1 MILTRTEQK
10 SVLRMVIESYQ
21 GITLAEAKSNPDI
34 KKKMKLNLKFY
45 NEVKKGFLNEDKSNI
60 LEAEGILSS
69 ILSVIGNIKNFITST
84 KLGKNVVEWVKN
96 FITKF
101 VEKFKNVI
109 INYIPG
115 GETILKGAKYITE
128 AIGKFFKWIYNTITE
143 KGLAKLF
150 AMVRYRTFS
159 PTEEQKNCML
169 LAAKKAYKWILITLV
184 AAFIIKILI
193 VAVPLLFKAG
203 VAIKVGLPLATTFA
217 PFKAILFNLGFKSI
231 FSTYSTITKVDQA
244 EKLEKEI
251 ESEEATA
258 KAGELDS
265 FNEAW
270 NKCPLP
276 SYISTLLSLNPALQ
290 PGFKYTDAQ
299 IAAWDSKPINT
310 PFDPDDYYN
319 T

>member
-21 GITLAEAKSNPDI
+21 GITLAEVKSNQDI
-34 KKKMKLNLKFY
+34 KKKIKLNLKFY

-60 LEAEGILSS
+60 LEAEGILAS
-69 ILSVIGNIKNFITST
+69 ILSVIGNIKDFITST

-101 VEKFKNVI
+101 VEKFKNAI

-128 AIGKFFKWIYNTITE
+128 AISKFFKWLYNTISE

-159 PTEEQKNCML
+159 PTEEQENCML

-193 VAVPLLFKAG
+193 VAAPLLFTTG
-203 VAIKVGLPLATTFA
+203 SAIKAGLPLAITFA
-217 PFKAILFNLGFKSI
+217 PFKTILLNLGFKSF
-231 FSTYSTITKVDQA
+231 FSTYSTITKLDQVK
-244 EKLEKEI
+244 ELEKEI
-251 ESEEATA
+251 ETEETLA

-276 SYISTLLSLNPALQ
+276 SYISSLLSYPI
-290 PGFKYTDAQ
+290 PGYSGTGKQ
-299 IAAWDSKPINT
+299 PINT
-310 PFDPDDYYN
+310 PFDADDYYN

>member
-10 SVLRMVIESYQ
+10 SVLRTVIESSQ
-21 GITLAEAKSNPDI
+21 DITLAEIKSNQNI
-34 KKKMKLNLKFY
+34 REEIKLNLKFY
-45 NEVKKGFLNEDKSNI
+45 NEVKKGFLNENKSNI

-69 ILSVIGNIKNFITST
+69 ILSVIGNIKDFITST

-159 PTEEQKNCML
+159 PTEEQKDCML

-184 AAFIIKILI
+184 ATFIIKILI

-231 FSTYSTITKVDQA
+231 FSTYSTITKVDQV

-276 SYISTLLSLNPALQ
+276 MSRYLSTLSSYNPVLQ
-290 PGFKYTDAQ
+290 PGFKYTPV
-299 IAAWDSKPINT
+299 SFRNRKRRSNSSLG
-310 PFDPDDYYN
+310 
-319 T
+319 

>member
-1 MILTRTEQK
+1 MILTKTEQK

-21 GITLAEAKSNPDI
+21 GITLSEVKSNQDI
-34 KKKMKLNLKFY
+34 KEKIKLNLKFY

-60 LEAEGILSS
+60 LEAEGILAS
-69 ILSVIGNIKNFITST
+69 ILSVIGNIKDFITST

-101 VEKFKNVI
+101 VEKFKNAI

-128 AIGKFFKWIYNTITE
+128 AISKFFKWLYNTISE

-159 PTEEQKNCML
+159 PTEEQENCML

-193 VAVPLLFKAG
+193 VASPLLFTTG
-203 VAIKVGLPLATTFA
+203 SAIKAGLPLAITFA
-217 PFKAILFNLGFKSI
+217 PFKPILLNLGFKSF
-231 FSTYSTITKVDQA
+231 FSTYSTITKLDQVK
-244 EKLEKEI
+244 ELEKEI
-251 ESEEATA
+251 KTEETIA

-276 SYISTLLSLNPALQ
+276 SYNSSLLSYPI
-290 PGFKYTDAQ
+290 PGYSGTGKQ
-299 IAAWDSKPINT
+299 PINT
-310 PFDPDDYYN
+310 PFDADDYYN

>member
-10 SVLRMVIESYQ
+10 SVLRMVIESSQ
-21 GITLAEAKSNPDI
+21 DITLAEVKSNQNI
-34 KKKMKLNLKFY
+34 REEIKLNLKFY
-45 NEVKKGFLNEDKSNI
+45 NEVKKGFLNENKSNI

-69 ILSVIGNIKNFITST
+69 ILSVIGNIKDFITST
-84 KLGKNVVEWVKN
+84 KLGKNVVGWVKN

-159 PTEEQKNCML
+159 PTEEQKDCML

-276 SYISTLLSLNPALQ
+276 SYTSTLLSYPI
-290 PGFKYTDAQ
+290 PGYSGTGKE
-299 IAAWDSKPINT
+299 PINT
-310 PFDPDDYYN
+310 PFDPNDYYN

>member
-10 SVLRMVIESYQ
+10 SVLRMVIESSQ
-21 GITLAEAKSNPDI
+21 DITLAEVKSNQNI
-34 KKKMKLNLKFY
+34 REEIKLNLKFY
-45 NEVKKGFLNEDKSNI
+45 NEVKKGFLNENKSNI

-69 ILSVIGNIKNFITST
+69 ILSVIGNIKDFITST
-84 KLGKNVVEWVKN
+84 KIGKNVVGWVKN
-96 FITKF
+96 FVTKF
-101 VEKFKNVI
+101 VEKFKNIV

-115 GETILKGAKYITE
+115 GEIVLKGGKDLIE
-128 AIGKFFKWIYNTITE
+128 AISKFFKWMYNTITE

-159 PTEEQKNCML
+159 PTEEQKDCML

-276 SYISTLLSLNPALQ
+276 SYTSTLLSYPI
-290 PGFKYTDAQ
+290 PGYSGTGKE
-299 IAAWDSKPINT
+299 PINT
-310 PFDPDDYYN
+310 PFDPNDYYN

>member
-21 GITLAEAKSNPDI
+21 GITLAEVKSNQNI
-34 KKKMKLNLKFY
+34 REEIKLNLKFY
-45 NEVKKGFLNEDKSNI
+45 NEVKKGFLNENKSNI

-69 ILSVIGNIKNFITST
+69 ILSVIGNIKDFITST
-84 KLGKNVVEWVKN
+84 KIGKNVVGWVKN
-96 FITKF
+96 FVTKF
-101 VEKFKNVI
+101 VEKFKNIV

-115 GETILKGAKYITE
+115 GEIVLKGGKDLIE
-128 AIGKFFKWIYNTITE
+128 AISKFFKWMYNTITE

-159 PTEEQKNCML
+159 PTEEQKDCML

-276 SYISTLLSLNPALQ
+276 SYTSTLLSYPI
-290 PGFKYTDAQ
+290 PGYSGTGKE
-299 IAAWDSKPINT
+299 PINT
-310 PFDPDDYYN
+310 PFDPNDYYN

>member
-143 KGLAKLF
+143 KG
-150 AMVRYRTFS
+150 
-159 PTEEQKNCML
+159 
-169 LAAKKAYKWILITLV
+169 
-184 AAFIIKILI
+184 
-193 VAVPLLFKAG
+193 
-203 VAIKVGLPLATTFA
+203 
-217 PFKAILFNLGFKSI
+217 
-231 FSTYSTITKVDQA
+231 
-244 EKLEKEI
+244 
-251 ESEEATA
+251 
-258 KAGELDS
+258 
-265 FNEAW
+265 
-270 NKCPLP
+270 
-276 SYISTLLSLNPALQ
+276 
-290 PGFKYTDAQ
+290 
-299 IAAWDSKPINT
+299 
-310 PFDPDDYYN
+310 
-319 T
+319 

>member
-1 MILTRTEQK
+1 
-10 SVLRMVIESYQ
+10 MVIESYQ

-69 ILSVIGNIKNFITST
+69 ILSVIGNIKDFITST

-101 VEKFKNVI
+101 VKKFKNAI

-115 GETILKGAKYITE
+115 GKTILKGAKYITE
-128 AIGKFFKWIYNTITE
+128 AIGKFFKWVYNTITE

-193 VAVPLLFKAG
+193 VAGPLLFTAG
-203 VAIKVGLPLATTFA
+203 SAIKAGLPLAITFA
-217 PFKAILFNLGFKSI
+217 PFKTILLNLGFKSF
-231 FSTYSTITKVDQA
+231 FSTYSTITKLDQVK
-244 EKLEKEI
+244 ELEKEI
-251 ESEEATA
+251 EAEETIA
-258 KAGELDS
+258 KAGELDQN
-265 FNEAW
+265 FQ
-270 NKCPLP
+270 
-276 SYISTLLSLNPALQ
+276 TGLQ
-290 PGFKYTDAQ
+290 
-299 IAAWDSKPINT
+299 S
-310 PFDPDDYYN
+310 
-319 T
+319 

>member
-10 SVLRMVIESYQ
+10 SVLRMVIESSQ
-21 GITLAEAKSNPDI
+21 DITLAEVKSNQNI
-34 KKKMKLNLKFY
+34 REEIKLNLKFY
-45 NEVKKGFLNEDKSNI
+45 NEVKKGFLNENKSNI

-69 ILSVIGNIKNFITST
+69 ILSVIGNIKDFITST
-84 KLGKNVVEWVKN
+84 KIGKNVVRWVKN
-96 FITKF
+96 FVTKF
-101 VEKFKNVI
+101 VEKFKNIV

-115 GETILKGAKYITE
+115 GEIVLKGGKDLIE
-128 AIGKFFKWIYNTITE
+128 AISKFFKWMYNTITE

-159 PTEEQKNCML
+159 PTEEQKDCML

-276 SYISTLLSLNPALQ
+276 SYTSTLLSYPI
-290 PGFKYTDAQ
+290 PGYSGTGKE
-299 IAAWDSKPINT
+299 PINT
-310 PFDPDDYYN
+310 PFDPNDYYN

>member
-1 MILTRTEQK
+1 MILTKIEQK

-21 GITLAEAKSNPDI
+21 GITLSEVKSNQDI
-34 KKKMKLNLKFY
+34 KEKIKLNLKFY
-45 NEVKKGFLNEDKSNI
+45 NEVKKGFLNENKSNI
-60 LEAEGILSS
+60 LEAEGILAS
-69 ILSVIGNIKNFITST
+69 ILSVIGNIKDFITST

-101 VEKFKNVI
+101 VEKFKNAI

-128 AIGKFFKWIYNTITE
+128 AISKFFKWLYNTISE

-159 PTEEQKNCML
+159 PTEEQENCML

-193 VAVPLLFKAG
+193 VAAPLLFTTG
-203 VAIKVGLPLATTFA
+203 SAIKAGLPLAITFA
-217 PFKAILFNLGFKSI
+217 PFKTILLNLGFKSF
-231 FSTYSTITKVDQA
+231 FSTYSTITKLDQVK
-244 EKLEKEI
+244 ELEKEI
-251 ESEEATA
+251 ETEETLA
-258 KAGELDS
+258 KARELDS

-276 SYISTLLSLNPALQ
+276 SYISSLLSLPI
-290 PGFKYTDAQ
+290 PGYSGTGKQ
-299 IAAWDSKPINT
+299 PINT
-310 PFDPDDYYN
+310 PFDADDYYN

>member
-69 ILSVIGNIKNFITST
+69 ILSVIGNIKDFITST

-276 SYISTLLSLNPALQ
+276 SYTSTLLSYPI
-290 PGFKYTDAQ
+290 PGYSGTGKE
-299 IAAWDSKPINT
+299 PINT
-310 PFDPDDYYN
+310 PFDPNDYYN

>member
-10 SVLRMVIESYQ
+10 SVLRMVIESSQ
-21 GITLAEAKSNPDI
+21 DITLAEVKSNQNI
-34 KKKMKLNLKFY
+34 REEIKLNLKFY
-45 NEVKKGFLNEDKSNI
+45 NEVKKGFLNENKSNI

-69 ILSVIGNIKNFITST
+69 ILSVIGNIKDFITST
-84 KLGKNVVEWVKN
+84 KIGKNVVGWVKN
-96 FITKF
+96 FVTKF
-101 VEKFKNVI
+101 VEKFKNIV

-115 GETILKGAKYITE
+115 GETILKGGKDLIE
-128 AIGKFFKWIYNTITE
+128 AISKFFKWMYNTITE

-159 PTEEQKNCML
+159 PTEEQKDCML

-276 SYISTLLSLNPALQ
+276 SYTSTLLSYPI
-290 PGFKYTDAQ
+290 PGYSGTGKE
-299 IAAWDSKPINT
+299 PINT
-310 PFDPDDYYN
+310 PFDPNDYYN